1 MMMYLQDAYPEAMED
16 SGLYPK
22 DCEREINEN
31 LEWYSGKL
39 RPFIK
44 QYNAFVV
51 ARWKAGYKEMNIP
64 DQESENEKYKNSSV
78 AGDATPKSLTSDIAF
93 GGNAFNQA

>member
-64 DQESENEKYKNSSV
+64 DQESENEKYKN
-78 AGDATPKSLTSDIAF
+78 AKPGEATPKSLTSDISF
-93 GGNAFNQA
+93 NTFNQT